1 MSPREPIPPEPS
13 SSEPSSS
20 EPKRPWLAGY
30 FYEPA
35 VWPITIV
42 LLAHAVLGL
51 AIALLDALRHQ
62 GVLSILVLSLAA
74 GLTAWAIQRA
84 WARGALGRAVPTL
97 LIIWSLGALCAW
109 GVDHAQLY

>member
-1 MSPREPIPPEPS
+1 VSPREPIPPEPS
-13 SSEPSSS
+13 SSA
-20 EPKRPWLAGY
+20 PKRPWLAGY

-74 GLTAWAIQRA
+74 GVTAWAIQRA
-84 WARGALGRAVPTL
+84 WKRGALGRAVPTL
-97 LIIWSLGALCAW
+97 VATWSLGALCAW
-109 GVDHAQLY
+109 GVDRAQLY

>member
-1 MSPREPIPPEPS
+1 MSPPQPGPPEPQ
-13 SSEPSSS
+13 
-20 EPKRPWLAGY
+20 RPWLAGY

-84 WARGALGRAVPTL
+84 WKRGALGRAVPTL
-97 LIIWSLGALCAW
+97 LITWSLSALCAW